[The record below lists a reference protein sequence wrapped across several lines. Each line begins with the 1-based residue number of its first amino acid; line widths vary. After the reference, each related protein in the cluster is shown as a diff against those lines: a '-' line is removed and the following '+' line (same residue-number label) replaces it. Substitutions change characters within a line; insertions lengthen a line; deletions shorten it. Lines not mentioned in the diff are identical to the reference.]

1 MRSLLPL
8 LLLLACP
15 LMMVFMMRGMHG
27 GGHQKDHADHSSS
40 EEQLRAAELRALRA
54 ELDARLQELNG
65 RIDVIEAA
73 EARPVDAVPATEVAP
88 V

>member
-8 LLLLACP
+8 LLLVACP

-27 GGHQKDHADHSSS
+27 GGHQKAHADHSSS
-40 EEQLRAAELRALRA
+40 EEQLSAVELRALRA
-54 ELDARLQELNG
+54 ELDARLQELND
-65 RIDVIEAA
+65 RVHAIEAT
-73 EARPVDAVPATEVAP
+73 EGRPADAAPATEAAP